1 MPIFTKKL
9 FAEDYVVSSSVV
21 SMSIAQASGSTI
33 FGDSADD
40 THLFVGNTISGS
52 AASTGS
58 FGLVLQNGSPVG
70 GDSFS
75 GADGTETLFSGS
87 SSSTGSFGHLNIDGP
102 GFAISDEKTAVITG
116 NSSILCVGSGSM
128 PTYYGNVIGVK
139 HATNSTFKLQT
150 DASGSDVASGFEF
163 GLGSQASINNR
174 TASDLVIF
182 GTQNTETMRHHYDP
196 QGNQV
201 GILSGG
207 DGMENHGGAG
217 IFLGGLNTVTRVK
230 ICSSQTG
237 IGANNGLELI
247 MSTGD
252 GVIYN
257 RESANLRLGTGN
269 SADQFTINN
278 GTDAYLLTLD
288 GSKISGS
295 ATSTGSFGHLLVDG
309 SELASS
315 PNATD
320 GSQDTISGSAVSTG
334 SFGRVSSTTAKIG
347 DAEVRT
353 LDHGKYLF
361 VGADVGTNVE
371 GVTGDAL
378 IGFGY
383 DVLSAKPGTARRNV
397 AMGYDNQNVNTN
409 GQYNTSMGW
418 SALKTQGDGDY
429 NTGLGYAAL
438 YSSTSA
444 SYSTAV
450 GALSLAT
457 ATTGNGN
464 TAVGY
469 AAAYTLPSTGTGV
482 VALGKGA
489 GQSNTGNNNTFVGY
503 ESFNGHNTS
512 NTSNTIIGYR
522 AMYGAGGYEHTHMSN
537 NVAIGHEP
545 AYRFHKG
552 NNNTFIGGGAVA
564 YYYVT
569 GSENTVIGTGTAS
582 SLSTGPYD
590 LGHENFIH
598 GVAAGTA
605 LDGGQYNILI
615 GRQSGNVLSTGD
627 SNTFVGRQSGGGV
640 TTGFDNVCI
649 GYQSGLNADTNQDSV
664 YVGKTS
670 RATAGA
676 VNEIVIGHDT
686 NGKGSNTVL
695 IGDDNITDIFLS
707 EDKGAIVYGGTFSG
721 SAFVDDGTQLN
732 VPDYVFE
739 PEYDLKSLE
748 YVETHIS
755 QSKHLPGVPSRDDK
769 NGWVSYDM
777 GGRDMLLLEKIEEL
791 TLYIID
797 LEKRIKVL
805 EENK

>member
-33 FGDSADD
+33 FGDTADD

-52 AASTGS
+52 ATSTASFGKYENIVSFAGADGTEPLFSGSAASTGS
-58 FGLVLQNGSPVG
+58 FGQLNIKQQKIYEKSNDLVLESTPNSDHIVFRTGDNDGAALDKNGSFIIGRGANVPATNHSG
-70 GDSFS
+70 GNGSLTVYNNGTSLIKIANSTTGQDANS
-75 GADGTETLFSGS
+75 GTDLMGLSDEFLIINREAGDIRLKTNNNNFIFDGVANTWSGS
-87 SSSTGSFGHLNIDGP
+87 S
-102 GFAISDEKTAVITG
+102 
-116 NSSILCVGSGSM
+116 
-128 PTYYGNVIGVK
+128 
-139 HATNSTFKLQT
+139 
-150 DASGSDVASGFEF
+150 
-163 GLGSQASINNR
+163 
-174 TASDLVIF
+174 
-182 GTQNTETMRHHYDP
+182 
-196 QGNQV
+196 
-201 GILSGG
+201 
-207 DGMENHGGAG
+207 
-217 IFLGGLNTVTRVK
+217 
-230 ICSSQTG
+230 
-237 IGANNGLELI
+237 
-247 MSTGD
+247 
-252 GVIYN
+252 
-257 RESANLRLGTGN
+257 
-269 SADQFTINN
+269 
-278 GTDAYLLTLD
+278 
-288 GSKISGS
+288 
-295 ATSTGSFGHLLVDG
+295 TSTGSFGHLLVGG

-320 GSQDTISGSAVSTG
+320 GSQNTISGSAASTG

-353 LDHGKYLF
+353 LDDGKYLF

-418 SALKTQGDGDY
+418 SALKSQGDGDY

-469 AAAYTLPSTGTGV
+469 AAAYTLPSSGTGI
-482 VALGKGA
+482 VALGSGA

-503 ESFNGHNTS
+503 ESFNGHNTN

-522 AMYGAGGYEHTHMSN
+522 AMYGAGGYQHTGMSN

-598 GVAAGTA
+598 GVSAGTA

-615 GRQSGNVLSTGD
+615 GRQSGQVLSTGD
-627 SNTFVGRQSGGGV
+627 SNTFVGRQSGAGV

-649 GYQSGLNADTNQDSV
+649 GYQSGLNADTNQDCV
-664 YVGKTS
+664 YVGKTTYGTS
-670 RATAGA
+670 GA
-676 VNEIVIGHDT
+676 ANEIVIGHEAV
-686 NGKGSNTVL
+686 GRGSNTVVL
-695 IGDDNITDIFLS
+695 GDDNITDIFLS

-755 QSKHLPGVPSRDDK
+755 QSKHLPGVPSREDK